1 MSDLEPSDSDPQDEA
16 ESLDVEEISDDSDD
30 PEGDLAYPPDH
41 LVGVNQYGVT
51 EGEERVDEPLDERIS
66 RETPEVFDA
75 LEGEDGTRPVPFDTA
90 DPEVGRLLEDED
102 DLDAIAADQ
111 ADLSA
116 EESAVHLT
124 DPDRR
129 PEQ

>member
-1 MSDLEPSDSDPQDEA
+1 MSDLEAPDPDSQDEA
-16 ESLDVEEISDDSDD
+16 EALDVEEISDDADD
-30 PEGDLAYPPDH
+30 PEGDLTYPPDH
-41 LVGVNQYGVT
+41 LVGVNQYGIT
-51 EGEERVDEPLDERIS
+51 EGEERVDEPLEERIS
-66 RETPEVFDA
+66 RETPEVFDS

-90 DPEVGRLLEDED
+90 DPEVGRLLEEED

-111 ADLSA
+111 PDLSA

-124 DPDRR
+124 DPDRG